1 VDQPAHRAAGGVVI
15 ELRVELPLQ
24 RFPLRV
30 DARLAADVTV
40 VMGPSGAGKTSL
52 LEAIAGLRPHARGRV
67 AVGPRAWLD
76 SAAGIR
82 LSPEARRVGYVPQD
96 AGLFPHLSALDN
108 VRFGARGNP
117 ALVENAVAT
126 LEIGPI
132 LGRRPDS
139 LSGGEKQRVALARA
153 LASEP
158 RLLLLDEPLAALDV
172 GLRGR
177 VLPYLLRIREA
188 WRVPM
193 LYVTHNVGEALAL
206 GGELLV
212 LSEGRSLAQ
221 GPPLELLAA
230 STLAGADE
238 DLENVFPGR
247 VTAHAP
253 ESGVTRVALSSGPE
267 LAVPL
272 LSETDAGAAVTLCV
286 RAEDVLVASEPP
298 HAISARN
305 VLVGRVVSLSRA
317 GRDVLLRCA
326 VDGGTPWLV
335 RITPAAVADLGLR
348 DGSPVW
354 LAVKSHSI
362 RVL

>member
-1 VDQPAHRAAGGVVI
+1 MI
-15 ELRVELPLQ
+15 ELRLELPLQ

-30 DARLAADVTV
+30 DARLEADVSV
-40 VMGPSGAGKTSL
+40 VMGPSGSGKTSL
-52 LEAIAGLRPHARGRV
+52 LEAVAGLRPHARGRV

-76 SAAGIR
+76 SDAGVR
-82 LSPEARRVGYVPQD
+82 LPPEARRVGYVPQD
-96 AGLFPHLSALDN
+96 AGLFPHLTALQN

-117 ALVENAVAT
+117 ALVESAIAT
-126 LEIGPI
+126 LEIGSVLDRMPA
-132 LGRRPDS
+132 S

-158 RLLLLDEPLAALDV
+158 LLLLLDEPLAALDV

-177 VLPYLLRIREA
+177 ILPYLLRIREA

-212 LSEGRSLAQ
+212 LSEGRSVAQ

-230 STLAGADE
+230 SPLAGAGE

-247 VTAHAP
+247 VVAHAP
-253 ESGVTRVALSSGPE
+253 EAGVTRVALMSGPV

-272 LSETDAGAAVTLCV
+272 LSDTEAGSLVTLSV
-286 RAEDVLVASEPP
+286 RAEDVLLANEPP
-298 HAISARN
+298 RGLSARN
-305 VLVGRVVSLSRA
+305 VLEGRVLSASRA

-335 RITPAAVADLGLR
+335 RVTPAAVADLGLR

-362 RVL
+362 RML